1 MRTLLMI
8 IMLMFAGFSFG
19 QKTTKVVVAKI
30 QTSAECG
37 SCKTRIEDKLNYT
50 SGIKFAELNLEDKK
64 VTVKYNSTKIKL
76 EEINK
81 IISEIGYDAD
91 EVKAVPEAVEKLPA
105 CCKPGGME
113 KMRNK
118 K

>member
-1 MRTLLMI
+1 MKAFLTIAMI
-8 IMLMFAGFSFG
+8 MFIGMSYG
-19 QKTTKVVVAKI
+19 QKTTKVRIAKI

-37 SCKTRIEDKLNYT
+37 SCKTRIENKLNYI
-50 SGIKFAELNLEDKK
+50 SGIKFAELNLDDKK
-64 VTVKYNSTKIKL
+64 VTVKYTTEKIKL
-76 EEINK
+76 EEIKK
-81 IISEIGYDAD
+81 IISETGYDAD
-91 EVKAVPEAVEKLPA
+91 EVKAIPEAIEKLPA

>member
-1 MRTLLMI
+1 MKAFLTIAMV
-8 IMLMFAGFSFG
+8 MFIGMSFG
-19 QKTTKVVVAKI
+19 QKTTKVMVATI

-37 SCKTRIEDKLNYT
+37 SCKTRIENKLNYT

-76 EEINK
+76 EEIKK
-81 IISEIGYDAD
+81 IISETGYDAD

-113 KMRNK
+113 KMKNK